1 MAWQGDVSHDE
12 KVQVLEAID
21 RLEHCE
27 HIAYM
32 SHKTIANATNV
43 LKPSAVRWVIDAL
56 NKEHLI
62 TTLRV
67 GTGKVPRYFYRV
79 TQAGKELIK

>member
-67 GTGKVPRYFYRV
+67 GAGKVPRYFYKL

>member
-27 HIAYM
+27 HITYM
-32 SHKTIANATNV
+32 SHKTIANATNT
-43 LKPSAVRWVIDAL
+43 LKPSAVRWVIDVL

-67 GTGKVPRYFYRV
+67 GTGKVPRYFYRL

>member
-43 LKPSAVRWVIDAL
+43 LMPSAVRWVIDAL

>member
-12 KVQVLEAID
+12 KVMVLEAID

>member
-1 MAWQGDVSHDE
+1 MAWQGDVSQDE
-12 KVQVLEAID
+12 KVLVLGAID

-43 LKPSAVRWVIDAL
+43 LKPSAVRWVIDTL

-67 GTGKVPRYFYRV
+67 GTGKVPRYFYKL
-79 TQAGKELIK
+79 TQSGKELIK